1 MKSTIVKTKIS
12 DEKLRK
18 LRNDIHDF
26 EIITNQHAYLIMSS
40 DTSNALAEVYM
51 DYFPAYLSNKDIV
64 KAKHPKGILG
74 SFEGKKIFCDDDL
87 EYGVIEIR

>member
-1 MKSTIVKTKIS
+1 MKSTIVETKIS

-51 DYFPAYLSNKDIV
+51 NYFPVLNKDIV
-64 KAKHPKGILG
+64 KAKHPNGILG

-87 EYGVIEIR
+87 EYGVVEIR